1 MADTATIPA
10 PAQGAT
16 GSEVDLD
23 AISREMLEVIA
34 DMHGDTPGAVNIRK
48 NGCLACRTNSEHVTI
63 TSKTDNPGI
72 DIHVDAGCKN
82 EHVHIP
88 VVVTEEGV
96 HDVVYNDF
104 FIGAGADVYIVAG
117 CGIHNGGD
125 KDAEH
130 DGIHRFFLEPGSHV
144 VYVEKHYGEGEGT
157 GARIL
162 NPTTEVHLG
171 EGSSME
177 MEMVQIKGVSSTIRK
192 TTGTLEADA
201 KLVITEKLMTHGDQH
216 ATSDVDFEMVGDGA
230 SVRIISRSVA
240 RDSSVQL
247 FRPNITGAAACRGHV
262 QCDAIIMDHARVTSV
277 PAIDA
282 KSTDAELVH
291 EAAIGKIAGEAIT
304 KLMTLGLTEEEAEEQ
319 ILEDFLS

>member
-1 MADTATIPA
+1 MAENTD
-10 PAQGAT
+10 AQV
-16 GSEVDLD
+16 GSELDLD
-23 AISREMLEVIA
+23 AVSREMLEVIA

-48 NGCLACRTNSEHVTI
+48 NGCLACRANSEHVTI
-63 TSKTDNPGI
+63 TSKEDNPGI
-72 DIHVDAGCKN
+72 DIRVDAGAKN

-104 FIGAGADVYIVAG
+104 YIGEGADAYIVAG

-125 KDAEH
+125 KDSEH

-144 VYVEKHYGEGEGT
+144 TYVEKHYGEGDGS

-162 NPTTEVHLG
+162 NPTTEVHLA
-171 EGSSME
+171 EGASME
-177 MEMVQIKGVSSTIRK
+177 MEMVQIKGVSSTVRK

-201 KLVITEKLMTHGDQH
+201 KLVITEKLMTHGSQH

-230 SVRIISRSVA
+230 SVRIVSRSVA
-240 RDSSVQL
+240 RGESVQL

-262 QCDAIIMDHARVTSV
+262 QCDAIIMGKAVV
-277 PAIDA
+277 KAIPGIEAASEDA
-282 KSTDAELVH
+282 MLVH
-291 EAAIGKIAGEAIT
+291 EAAIGKIAGDQIV
-304 KLMTLGLTEEEAEEQ
+304 KLQTLGLTEEEAEQE
-319 ILEDFLS
+319 ILEDFLN

>member
-1 MADTATIPA
+1 MADTTSA
-10 PAQGAT
+10 PVAGQV
-16 GSEVDLD
+16 GSELDLD

-34 DMHGDTPGAVNIRK
+34 DMHGDTPGAVNIRQ
-48 NGCLACRTNSEHVTI
+48 NGCLACRTNTEHVTI

-72 DIHVDAGCKN
+72 DIRVDAGSKN

-104 FIGAGADVYIVAG
+104 FIGRDADVYIVAG
-117 CGIHNGGD
+117 CGIHNGGE

-130 DGIHRFFLEPGSHV
+130 DGIHRFFVEPGAHV
-144 VYVEKHYGEGEGT
+144 TYVEKHYGEGEGT

-162 NPTTEVHLG
+162 NPTTEVHLA
-171 EGSSME
+171 EGASME